1 MDALI
6 DKGNNNLTYASELNL
21 LVKDIKVSNA
31 TLEQNNQSIKGSSRS
46 IDNGATYSN
55 KSIVIEAWGYSK
67 NEYDF
72 SIHRDLIYSVFADR
86 NPFYIS
92 EVYSLIEAEFQRP
105 GESEGYSLLD
115 LSKGGFSYRQ
125 RYKVRLDGDISYSF
139 EGKNGKGMIA
149 SVEIPL
155 ITVELPFG
163 ESEARDTTVKT
174 DGKVNYEGSTDC
186 NQLESPFILRA
197 TALKPGTDCNFTIQD
212 RTLTYKGNYSV
223 NDVFNFAGS
232 YNTLNEVNINDK
244 TNYQYFIFNPSATKF
259 NRVYCSKPTDFKL
272 EVLGLKNL
280 YV

>member
-115 LSKGGFSYRQ
+115 LSKGGFNYRQ

-163 ESEARDTTVKT
+163 ESEARDTTVKA

-186 NQLESPFILRA
+186 NQLESPFVLRA
-197 TALKPGTDCNFTIQD
+197 TALKAGTDCNFTIQD

-244 TNYQYFIFNPSATKF
+244 TNYQYFIFNPSVTKF